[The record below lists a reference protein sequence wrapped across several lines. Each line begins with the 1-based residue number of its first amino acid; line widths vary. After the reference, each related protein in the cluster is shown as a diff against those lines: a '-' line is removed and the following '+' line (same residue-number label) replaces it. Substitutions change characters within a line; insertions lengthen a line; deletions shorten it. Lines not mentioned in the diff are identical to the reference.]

1 LVKRRCNFT
10 ILVIDVPIDLYI
22 LRHGDAEPL
31 GLESQDDAERSL
43 TSEGLEI
50 MTREGQGMHRLG
62 ITLDVLFSS
71 PKKRARQT
79 AQIVHEELSLVSP
92 ITFSDSIATGSWE
105 ELLVEVDAVI
115 THSNQQYLDT
125 SVMIVGHE
133 PYLGQLIGV
142 LTTGMTSCLT
152 ELVPGSMCKL
162 RLAEIAYKQVG
173 TIQWLLTPDHL
184 QLACSNG

>member
-1 LVKRRCNFT
+1 MVKRRCNFT
-10 ILVIDVPIDLYI
+10 ILVTELPVDLYI

-43 TSEGLEI
+43 TSEGLAI
-50 MTREGQGMHRLG
+50 MTRAGQEMSQMG

-79 AQIVHEELSLVSP
+79 AQIVHEELSLISP

-105 ELLVEVDAVI
+105 ELLAEVGAVI
-115 THSNQQYLDT
+115 THSNKQYLDAG
-125 SVMIVGHE
+125 VMIVGHE
-133 PYLGQLIGV
+133 PYLSQLIGV
-142 LTTGMTSCLT
+142 FTTGMTSCLT
-152 ELVPGSMCKL
+152 ELLPGSMCKL
-162 RLAEIAYKQVG
+162 RLTEIAYRQVG